1 MDEKISVKALE
12 DYSDDYASKVAA
24 SFFSGKDKIS
34 GPEILQLCDI
44 QQINLFVIRELL
56 KAWRLETQKLR
67 SPYFDYSAAPVAEA
81 LTKFH
86 NLLSNHIAISKE
98 NFQPLLKKAVSQ
110 TLYLILNPY
119 DFYSV
124 TLTTQ
129 GDPLKWEELR
139 NDVKYIRINRT
150 PLDRLLAD
158 LEQKK
163 KLIISGNEA
172 FAALDHILEEVN
184 FTPEDIEEHLARFSA
199 VVPLTLEDLYEK
211 PMAAPITTVQAPEAE
226 KKDVVPPPAEA
237 PKSTASQETVAKPKA
252 VSENLPKPPTPE
264 NKPKPVAEEPVSKP
278 TPAPEAPAKQ
288 ETKKP
293 AQIPLYDQQPGKG
306 TTLAEN
312 FQKRKKIKDSLTI
325 NQKFMFTK
333 ILFNGDFELFSAAVE
348 RLDELD
354 NLNQAKNYLSNN
366 YGEWNPE
373 SEEYQEFMEIVE
385 RRFA

>member
-1 MDEKISVKALE
+1 MDEKLSAKALE
-12 DYSDDYASKVAA
+12 DYSDDYASKVTATFFA
-24 SFFSGKDKIS
+24 SKERIS
-34 GPEILQLCDI
+34 GQEILNLCDI

-56 KAWRLETQKLR
+56 RAWKLETHKLR
-67 SPYFDYSAAPVAEA
+67 SPYFDYTAAPVADA
-81 LTKFH
+81 LTRFH

-119 DFYSV
+119 DFYSSA
-124 TLTTQ
+124 LAAH
-129 GDPLKWEELR
+129 GESLRLDELR
-139 NDVKYIRINRT
+139 LDVKYIRINRI
-150 PLDRLLAD
+150 PLERLLGD
-158 LEQKK
+158 LESR
-163 KLIISGNEA
+163 KLQVLSGKEA

-184 FTPEDIEEHLARFSA
+184 FTPDELDDYLARFST
-199 VVPLTLEDLYEK
+199 VVPLDLESLYDKGE
-211 PMAAPITTVQAPEAE
+211 TS
-226 KKDVVPPPAEA
+226 PAEA
-237 PKSTASQETVAKPKA
+237 TPKPSTPPVSETPPAAPRSFIGETVTPAEPSAAPKA
-252 VSENLPKPPTPE
+252 SVTPPKTEAAPPKKEGAASKPEPKP
-264 NKPKPVAEEPVSKP
+264 A
-278 TPAPEAPAKQ
+278 
-288 ETKKP
+288 P

-312 FQKRKKIKDSLTI
+312 FQKRRKIKDSLTI

-354 NLNQAKNYLSNN
+354 NLNQAKNYLGNN

>member
-1 MDEKISVKALE
+1 MDEKISIKALE
-12 DYSDDYASKVAA
+12 DYSDDYASKVTA
-24 SFFSGKDKIS
+24 SFFSKKDKIS

-67 SPYFDYSAAPVAEA
+67 SPYFDFAAAPVADA

-98 NFQPLLKKAVSQ
+98 NFQPLLKKAVGQ
-110 TLYLILNPY
+110 TLSVILNPY

-124 TLTTQ
+124 TLTSQ
-129 GDPLKWEELR
+129 GDPLKLDDLR
-139 NDVKYIRINRT
+139 NEIKYIRINRT

-158 LEQKK
+158 LEKKK
-163 KLIISGNEA
+163 KLTISGNEA
-172 FAALDHILEEVN
+172 FASLDHILEEVN
-184 FTPEDIEEHLARFSA
+184 FTPEDVEEHLVKFSA
-199 VVPLTLEDLYEK
+199 VVPLSLEDLYEK
-211 PMAAPITTVQAPEAE
+211 EEESIVTPAPIPPVVEQKPAPA
-226 KKDVVPPPAEA
+226 PPAE
-237 PKSTASQETVAKPKA
+237 PV
-252 VSENLPKPPTPE
+252 KPPAPSPPAE
-264 NKPKPVAEEPVSKP
+264 SVKPPA
-278 TPAPEAPAKQ
+278 PAPEIPSKQ
-288 ETKKP
+288 EAKKP

-312 FQKRKKIKDSLTI
+312 FQKRRKIKDSLTI

-333 ILFNGDFELFSAAVE
+333 ILFNGDFELFSAAID

-354 NLNQAKNYLSNN
+354 NLNQAKNYLTNN

-373 SEEYQEFMEIVE
+373 GEEYKEFMEIVE